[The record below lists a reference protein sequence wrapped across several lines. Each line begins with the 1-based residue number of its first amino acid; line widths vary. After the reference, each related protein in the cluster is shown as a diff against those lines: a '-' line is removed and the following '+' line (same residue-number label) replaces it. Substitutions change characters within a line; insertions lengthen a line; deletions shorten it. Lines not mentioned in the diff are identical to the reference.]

1 MIGLAPIRYLFS
13 KDRKFWLALGNV
25 MGFYPRNISLYHLAF
40 SHRSRAKE
48 TTNGVRHSNER
59 LEYLG
64 DAILGAVVA
73 DLLFKKFP
81 FREEGFLTE
90 MRSKIVSRENLKQLA
105 FKLGVDQFIKKSGG
119 PDAYRSM
126 HGDALEALIGAV
138 YIDRGYKKARQ
149 FILERI
155 IYHHVDLESLETTE
169 INFKSRI
176 LNWAQRNKQVVSFET
191 VEEENANDKL
201 IRVRLMINGEEV
213 ASSMDFI
220 KKKAEQVAAQKACAQ
235 LNI

>member
-1 MIGLAPIRYLFS
+1 MIGLAPVRYLLS
-13 KDRKFWLALGNV
+13 SDRKFWLALGNV

-40 SHRSRAKE
+40 SHRSRARE

-73 DLLFKKFP
+73 DLLFRKFP

-105 FKLGVDQFIKKSGG
+105 FKLGIEQFIKKTGG

-138 YIDRGYKKARQ
+138 YVDRGYAKARQ

-155 IYHHVDLESLETTE
+155 IAHHVDIESLEATE

-176 LNWAQRNKQVVSFET
+176 LNWAQRNKHTVVFET
-191 VEEENANDKL
+191 VEEENTTDKL
-201 IRVRLMINGEEV
+201 IRVRLLVNGEEV

-220 KKKAEQVAAQKACAQ
+220 KKKAEQVAAQKACIQ
-235 LNI
+235 LSI